1 MSSTAVISERAM
13 LSLALQRASTLALAQ
28 SPVHGTR
35 MTAWPCA
42 RNLAELQRRTS
53 IDAPDGAR
61 LACSGMIADRWDEAL
76 AARLDEAGR
85 LVYRSNL
92 LGSDPA
98 ITNFGGGNTSAK
110 LDALDPLTGERASVL
125 WVKGSGGDLGTIREN
140 GFATLYQERLLA
152 LEKVYRG
159 LEREDEMVAHLAR
172 CAFDPQGRAPSID
185 TPLHAFVPHAH
196 VDHVHPD
203 AVIAIAAA
211 RRGAQLTEEIFGG
224 EVGWIPWQ
232 RPGFD
237 LGLRLR
243 GALRE
248 HPRWR
253 GVVLGGHG
261 LITWGPDSR
270 SCYENTLAVVRR
282 AEEGLA
288 RKARQP
294 AFGAVVTPAL
304 APAER
309 QAAAARLMPLV
320 RGRLSGARTKVGH
333 FSDAPEVLELVGSA
347 RLEQLA
353 RLGTSC
359 PDHFLRTKIRPL
371 VLPPEGA
378 SFEAE
383 LDARLGAYREDY
395 AAYYQRWRED
405 DSPALR
411 DSDPV
416 VFLAPG
422 LGLWTFAADKATA
435 RIAAEFYTNAV
446 NVMRGASGVDEYVGL
461 DEREAF
467 RVEYWKLEQA
477 KLDRMPPPRELAG
490 KVALI
495 TGGAGGIGRATAER
509 LLRDGACVCLVDI
522 DRAALDAAAAAL
534 APGSADRERLQTVTA
549 DVTSEDAVERAFAAA
564 AREFGGLDVV
574 VANTGIASAAPVEAT
589 TLEQWNQSLG
599 VLATGYFLVARSAF
613 RLLRR
618 QGLGGSIV
626 FVGSKNA
633 LAASAGAS
641 AYSSAKAAALHLARC
656 LALEGAE
663 AGIRVNVVNPDAV
676 LDGSRIWQGE
686 WRTSR
691 AAAYGVR
698 PEELEEFYRKRSLLK
713 RSVAPRDVAEA
724 VHFFAS
730 DRSSRSTGNVL
741 NVDAGNVTAFPR

>member
-1 MSSTAVISERAM
+1 
-13 LSLALQRASTLALAQ
+13 
-28 SPVHGTR
+28 
-35 MTAWPCA
+35 
-42 RNLAELQRRTS
+42 
-53 IDAPDGAR
+53 
-61 LACSGMIADRWDEAL
+61 MIADRWDEAV
-76 AARLDEAGR
+76 AARMDEPGR

-92 LGSDPA
+92 LGADPA
-98 ITNFGGGNTSAK
+98 LTNFGGGNTSAK
-110 LDALDPLTGERASVL
+110 IESEDPLTGEPATVL
-125 WVKGSGGDLGTIREN
+125 WVKGSGGDLGTIRQN
-140 GFATLYQERLLA
+140 GFATLYQDRLLS
-152 LEKVYRG
+152 LERVYRG
-159 LEREDEMVAHLAR
+159 LEHEDEMVAHLAR
-172 CAFDPQGRAPSID
+172 CAFDPGARAPSID

-211 RRGAQLTEEIFGG
+211 RRGEALTAEIFDGD
-224 EVGWIPWQ
+224 VGWLPWQ

-243 GALRE
+243 DALRE
-248 HPRWR
+248 HTRWR

-261 LITWGPDSR
+261 LITWGEDSR
-270 SCYENTLAVVRR
+270 GCYASTIAIVRR
-282 AEEGLA
+282 AEEWLERHA
-288 RKARQP
+288 RKP
-294 AFGAVVTPAL
+294 AFGGVEV
-304 APAER
+304 APRSPSAR
-309 QAAAARLMPLV
+309 QADAAHLMPLI
-320 RGRLSGARTKVGH
+320 RRRLEGH
-333 FSDAPEVLELVGSA
+333 FSDAAGVLEFVGSA
-347 RLEQLA
+347 RIEELA
-353 RLGTSC
+353 QLGTSC
-359 PDHFLRTKIRPL
+359 PDHFLRTKVRPL
-371 VLPPEGA
+371 VLPPKGL
-378 SFEAE
+378 SFEIDLVE
-383 LDARLGAYREDY
+383 RLRAYRAEY
-395 AAYYQRWRED
+395 RSYYERWRAS
-405 DSPALR
+405 DSPAMR

-422 LGLWTFAADKATA
+422 VGLFTFAADKPTA

-446 NVMRGASGVDEYVGL
+446 NVMRGASSVDEYVGL

-467 RVEYWKLEQA
+467 RIEYWRLEQA

-495 TGGAGGIGRATAER
+495 TGGAGGIGRATAKR

-522 DRAALDAAAAAL
+522 DRAALDIAESDL
-534 APGSADRERLQTVTA
+534 VVEGAPEELLLSVVA
-549 DVTSEDAVERAFAAA
+549 DVTNELQVEQAFEDVARA
-564 AREFGGLDVV
+564 FGGLDIL
-574 VANTGIASAAPVEAT
+574 VANTGIASAAPIEET
-589 TLEQWNQSLG
+589 TLEQWNQNLG
-599 VLATGYFLVARSAF
+599 VLATGYFLVARGAM

-686 WRTSR
+686 WRASR

-713 RSVAPRDVAEA
+713 RSVAPSDVAEA

-730 DRSSRSTGNVL
+730 ERSSRSTGNVL
-741 NVDAGNVTAFPR
+741 NVDAGNVIAFPR

>member
-1 MSSTAVISERAM
+1 
-13 LSLALQRASTLALAQ
+13 
-28 SPVHGTR
+28 
-35 MTAWPCA
+35 
-42 RNLAELQRRTS
+42 
-53 IDAPDGAR
+53 
-61 LACSGMIADRWDEAL
+61 MIADRWDESV
-76 AARLDEAGR
+76 AARQDEPGR

-92 LGSDPA
+92 LGADPA
-98 ITNFGGGNTSAK
+98 LTNFGGGNTSAK
-110 LDALDPLTGERASVL
+110 FEVEDPLTGEPATVL
-125 WVKGSGGDLGTIREN
+125 WVKGSGGDLGTIRAN
-140 GFATLYQERLLA
+140 GFATLYQERLLV

-159 LEREDEMVAHLAR
+159 LEHEDEMVAHLAR
-172 CAFDPQGRAPSID
+172 CAFDPGGLAPSID

-211 RRGAQLTEEIFGG
+211 RRGAGLTAEIFAG
-224 EVGWIPWQ
+224 EVGWLPWQ

-243 GALRE
+243 DALRE

-261 LITWGPDSR
+261 LITWGADSR
-270 SCYENTLAVVRR
+270 GCYASTIAIVRR
-282 AEEGLA
+282 AEEWLERHA
-288 RKARQP
+288 RKP
-294 AFGAVVTPAL
+294 AFGGVAVSARSPAD
-304 APAER
+304 R

-320 RGRLSGARTKVGH
+320 RGRVSRSRAKVGH
-333 FSDAPEVLELVGSA
+333 FSDAPEVLEFVGSA
-347 RLEQLA
+347 RLEELA

-371 VLPPEGA
+371 VLPAEGSA
-378 SFEAE
+378 FESE
-383 LDARLGAYREDY
+383 LDARIGAYREEY
-395 AAYYQRWRED
+395 AAYYARWRES

-422 LGLWTFAADKATA
+422 IGLFTFAADKSTA

-446 NVMRGASGVDEYVGL
+446 NVMRGASSVDEYVGL

-467 RVEYWKLEQA
+467 RIEYWRLEQA
-477 KLDRMPPPRELAG
+477 KLDRLPPPRELAG

-522 DRAALDAAAAAL
+522 DGAALRDAEAAL
-534 APGSADRERLQTVTA
+534 VSRGTSTELLQSVVA
-549 DVTSEDAVERAFAAA
+549 DVTNEQQVERSFEEV
-564 AREFGGLDVV
+564 ARQFGGLDIV
-574 VANTGIASAAPVEAT
+574 VANTGIASAAPIETT
-589 TLEQWNQSLG
+589 TLEQWNQNLG
-599 VLATGYFLVARSAF
+599 VLATGYFLVARGAM

-618 QGLGGSIV
+618 QGLGGSLV

-641 AYSSAKAAALHLARC
+641 AYSSAKAAAVHLARC

-663 AGIRVNVVNPDAV
+663 EGIRVNVVNPDAV

-691 AAAYGVR
+691 AAAYGVK

-713 RSVAPRDVAEA
+713 RSVAPSDVAEA

-730 DRSSRSTGNVL
+730 ERSSRSTGNVL

>member
-1 MSSTAVISERAM
+1 
-13 LSLALQRASTLALAQ
+13 
-28 SPVHGTR
+28 
-35 MTAWPCA
+35 
-42 RNLAELQRRTS
+42 
-53 IDAPDGAR
+53 
-61 LACSGMIADRWDEAL
+61 MIADRWDEAI
-76 AARLDEAGR
+76 AAHLDEPGR

-92 LGSDPA
+92 LGADPA
-98 ITNFGGGNTSAK
+98 LTNFGGGNTSAK
-110 LDALDPLTGERASVL
+110 IEAEDPLTGERALVL
-125 WVKGSGGDLGTIREN
+125 WVKGSGGDLGTIGRE
-140 GFATLYQERLLA
+140 GFATLYQARLLA

-159 LEREDEMVAHLAR
+159 LQHEDEMVAHLAR
-172 CAFDPQGRAPSID
+172 CAFDPSGRAPSID
-185 TPLHAFVPHAH
+185 TPLHAFVPHPH

-203 AVIAIAAA
+203 AVIALAAA
-211 RRGAQLTEEIFGG
+211 RRGAELTARAFGG
-224 EVGWIPWQ
+224 TVGWIDWQ

-243 GALRE
+243 AALRE
-248 HPRWR
+248 HPEWE
-253 GVVLGGHG
+253 GAVLGGHG
-261 LITWGPDSR
+261 LIAWGADSR
-270 SCYENTLAVVRR
+270 ACYARTLAIVRR
-282 AEEGLA
+282 AEEWLA
-288 RKARQP
+288 EHARAAPFGRLVVP
-294 AFGAVVTPAL
+294 ARAQD
-304 APAER
+304 ER
-309 QAAAARLMPLV
+309 RAAAARLMPLV
-320 RGRLSGARTKVGH
+320 RGRVSRSRAKVGH
-333 FSDAPEVLELVGSA
+333 FCDVPALLEFVGSE

-371 VLPPEGA
+371 VMPAEGSA
-378 SFEAE
+378 FEAE
-383 LDARLGAYREDY
+383 LDARLGAYREEY
-395 AAYYQRWRED
+395 AAYHARWRES

-411 DSDPV
+411 DADPV

-422 LGLWTFAADKATA
+422 VGLFTFAADASTA
-435 RIAAEFYTNAV
+435 RIASEFYQNAV

-467 RVEYWKLEQA
+467 RIEYWKLEQA
-477 KLDRMPPPRELAG
+477 KLDRQPPPRELAG

-495 TGGAGGIGRATAER
+495 TGGAGGIGQATAER
-509 LLRDGACVCLVDI
+509 LLRDGACAVLLDI
-522 DRAALDAAAAAL
+522 DAKALAAAEDQLAARF
-534 APGSADRERLQTVTA
+534 GRDSVRSAVA
-549 DVTSEDAVERAFAAA
+549 DVTDESAVERAFELA
-564 AREFGGLDVV
+564 AREYGGLDVV
-574 VANTGIASAAPVEAT
+574 VANTGIASAAPVEET
-589 TLEQWNQSLG
+589 TLAQWNQNLG
-599 VLATGYFLVARSAF
+599 VLATGYFLTARAAV
-613 RLLRR
+613 RLFRR
-618 QGLGGSIV
+618 QGLGGSLV

-691 AAAYGVR
+691 AAAYGVK

-741 NVDAGNVTAFPR
+741 NVDAGNATAFPR